1 MGTFYE
7 LKCTGCGYQ
16 YEGAG
21 GQEAGFLGVLETKSC
36 GSCRRLVDV
45 LAWSVEDPEAG
56 PELVCPECGGSE
68 LREWDPKQAPCPKCG
83 QPLTRTSIGI
93 FD

>member
-1 MGTFYE
+1 MGTLYE

-45 LAWSVEDPEAG
+45 LAWSVEDPAVEVVATLRRPHRKG
-56 PELVCPECGGSE
+56 VLTPAFEDVCRRELVGPAIRTKTGSY
-68 LREWDPKQAPCPKCG
+68 
-83 QPLTRTSIGI
+83 
-93 FD
+93 